1 MKSLFTNIQ
10 KQHNK
15 KKTLKK
21 LQTSRVNNP
30 RILTIKKA
38 DVASVYYFYINTNID
53 GDFQICISVPLRQ
66 EQVNFLVYG
75 QDSKESRARQLAK

>member
-10 KQHNK
+10 KQYNK
-15 KKTLKK
+15 KKTLKN

-75 QDSKESRARQLAK
+75 QDSKESRARRLAK